1 MTLKTGLGVVQGH
14 WKCRRSIDHIRLSIG
29 PPFYWYRFWVIWRWV
44 MTWPWNLGLRSLNI
58 IQTGTLW
65 CDFLF
70 AFHSKYGSI
79 LHHLPNK
86 AIYWSKIVIFSFL
99 LAFRQTDRQ
108 TNILRRHSPRYAYA
122 SRGKNQHI
130 LISAFIWRPL
140 CLTFVLQKHVTTSS
154 TISWTR
160 TVRLQKKIR
169 HAYY

>member
-1 MTLKTGLGVVQGH
+1 VTLKTGLGVVQGH

-130 LISAFIWRPL
+130 LISGL
-140 CLTFVLQKHVTTSS
+140 YLTSS
-154 TISWTR
+154 MLNVCVTKTCDHVFDDKLNKNCPF
-160 TVRLQKKIR
+160 TKKN
-169 HAYY
+169 